1 MKLARLAWLA
11 GPLFGSLLLAQQ
23 QPDLSG
29 NWQLNAAKSQV
40 NAQDQNVTLSI
51 QDDSPKIQFKRVV
64 QGAGGHSVVSTFTC
78 QIGGQQ
84 CDFDEGGHK
93 AKVSLWYDGPALV
106 ILKTDGPKSDSVTQ
120 WQLSLSSDGKT
131 MNVTLTHIVPNE
143 NPEKLVFSKAGS

>member
-23 QPDLSG
+23 PPDLSG
-29 NWQLNAAKSQV
+29 NWQLNAAKSQANV
-40 NAQDQNVTLSI
+40 QDQSVTLSI
-51 QDDSPKIQFKRVV
+51 QDHSPKIQFKRVV
-64 QGAGGHSVVSTFTC
+64 QGAGGHSVVSAFTC

-106 ILKTDGPKSDSVTQ
+106 ILKTDGPKNDSVTQ
-120 WQLSLSSDGKT
+120 WQLSLSSDGKS